1 MKKKKLLAVVGL
13 GMGDCGK
20 GITVDYLCSQNPNSL
35 VIRYSGGPQA
45 GHTVCYKDIRHVFAS
60 FGSGSLRGIPTYLSQ
75 HCVIDPIAIMYEYA
89 VLKEKGISPT
99 LYIDER
105 CPIITPYD
113 SFHTA
118 TDDQFKKNGTCGVG
132 IGATYK
138 REQNLYSLTFHDIFY
153 PEVLKIKLE
162 QINKYY
168 YGHKETFYIEPDLGV
183 FLESCK
189 KLVGNITEVSFAKK
203 CYGIPEIPKCDTYIF
218 EGSQGLLLDQNIG
231 FFPHVTWGNTGSK
244 NIVELCGTE
253 DIEFYLVTR
262 AYQTR
267 HGNGPMTNEDI
278 THDIQINP
286 DETNRNHP
294 HQGVFRRSLL
304 DLNLIHYGISK
315 DSVICHAKKKTLVI
329 TCLDHIK
336 NSKVLF
342 EDTYRFVAADSV
354 CRSYNE
360 NEFIGKISKILDIPD
375 VLASSSD
382 ESKNMKKLHF
392 KGD

>member
-1 MKKKKLLAVVGL
+1 MKKKKLLAVIGL
-13 GMGDCGK
+13 LYGDEGK
-20 GITVDYLCSQNPNSL
+20 GLTVDYLCSQNPNSL

-45 GHTVCYKDIRHVFAS
+45 GHTVCYNGMRHVFAS
-60 FGSGSLRGIPTYLSQ
+60 FGSGTFRKAPTYISKY
-75 HCVIDPIAIMYEYA
+75 CVIDPIAILNEYTIL
-89 VLKEKGISPT
+89 LKKDLSPV
-99 LYIDER
+99 LYIDIR
-105 CPIITPYD
+105 CPVITPYD
-113 SFHTA
+113 SFHSG
-118 TDDQFKKNGTCGVG
+118 TDKQFKENGTCGVG
-132 IGATYK
+132 IGSTYQ
-138 REQNLYSLTFHDIFY
+138 REQDFYSLTFLDLFY
-153 PEVLKIKLE
+153 PSVLKIKLE
-162 QINKYY
+162 NIRKYY
-168 YGHKETFYIEPDLGV
+168 KGRKDFDLTL
-183 FLESCK
+183 FLKGC
-189 KLVGNITEVSFAKK
+189 SFLTDTLNSAYFIKRA
-203 CYGIPEIPKCDTYIF
+203 YGIPNIKCSTYIF

-231 FFPHVTWGNTGSK
+231 FFPHVTRGNTGSK
-244 NIVELCGTE
+244 NIIELCGTE

-267 HGNGPMTNEDI
+267 HGNGPMTNENI
-278 THDIQINP
+278 SHNIQINP

-294 HQGVFRRSLL
+294 HQGDFRRSLL

-342 EDTYRFVAADSV
+342 EDMYRFVAADSV